1 MRPTFLRKRKA
12 PQVPDPGQRVRLC
25 TAPRRWLAIF
35 RAISYPYTDEA
46 GEVMIQVGKV
56 AEYRT
61 ALRDGR
67 PAISMPWPAEQL
79 EVVLPT
85 EDTDEGTQELPQ
97 RSGEEAER
105 AEPGPATGGPQEG
118 SARVSWWRT
127 VFGV

>member
-1 MRPTFLRKRKA
+1 
-12 PQVPDPGQRVRLC
+12 
-25 TAPRRWLAIF
+25 
-35 RAISYPYTDEA
+35 
-46 GEVMIQVGKV
+46 MIQVAKV

-118 SARVSWWRT
+118 SARVAWWRT